1 MEKTFDNFWVHY
13 NPTEIVNNTNIVYP
27 VYVEC
32 NLENGEIIYPVNE
45 VTIASNLNDMF
56 KMIIPLNDLD
66 FKTSINSPS
75 LFIEQM
81 TIAGK

>member
-1 MEKTFDNFWVHY
+1 M
-13 NPTEIVNNTNIVYP
+13 I
-27 VYVEC
+27 
-32 NLENGEIIYPVNE
+32 ENGEITYPINE

-56 KMIIPLNDLD
+56 KMTLPLNDLD

-75 LFIEQM
+75 LFVEQM